1 MALTPAQDAQKQEN
15 YEMEKDLDNTPLE
28 KEWGKISDSDMDLKY
43 VYKKFFGKTNLE
55 MQRIYSGVVAIEYI
69 DALRWMP
76 SVPFYYYV
84 QGVINHIIN
93 RHYKGI
99 DAYDAAHSFFVLV
112 KEKLEKNPG
121 FFMPIKDKVLT
132 AVNFIMNNQSAFCI
146 DRYKS
151 QDKFAS
157 LYSYIHENLEKI

>member
-1 MALTPAQDAQKQEN
+1 MK
-15 YEMEKDLDNTPLE
+15 KDFDNTPLE
-28 KEWGKISDSDMDLKY
+28 KEWGKVSNSDMDLNY
-43 VYKKFFGKTNLE
+43 VYKKFLGKTNFE

-76 SVPFYYYV
+76 PVPFYYYV

-93 RHYKGI
+93 GHYKGI

-112 KEKLEKNPG
+112 KEKLEKNPS
-121 FFMPIKDKVLT
+121 FFIPIKDKILT
-132 AVNFIMNNQSAFCI
+132 AVNFIMNNQSTFCI

-151 QDKFAS
+151 EDEFAS
-157 LYSYIHENLEKI
+157 LYSYIHEYLEKI